1 MKKLFA
7 LLLTLGLMATMV
19 ISASAASVV
28 TNDTTFIKNGPGYL
42 AIDENGVVSTKT
54 LPDNNNTVWAALET
68 KDFETNI
75 GGGFKMEITDIEW
88 DAENNPAVTI
98 VVGDI
103 GSNTGRTWLTT
114 KQAVVLVVQKNGTVT
129 FYNVGVDN
137 YFGDRTVYD
146 DTVLEAGATSFTYS
160 MVPSADLTSYT
171 FYVNDTAI
179 AVYDDTNSK
188 NWPGML
194 DRLPAMHFGVGV
206 IDGNDF
212 ETGCVLGTIEFKL
225 ASLTMPETVVV
236 GDKVVAF
243 GNAGDEVTVTAPSA
257 EEGMLFTGW
266 TAEGVTLTD
275 ATAAT
280 QTFAMPEG
288 GAKLTP
294 NYEEDPSYT
303 PPTTDEPTT
312 DEPTTEEPTDTPDN
326 SNEGTTEPAG
336 TNKPA
341 DKDDDKG
348 GLHPAIIAVIA
359 VAVVAVVVVVI
370 VVAKKKK

>member
-1 MKKLFA
+1 MKKVFA
-7 LLLTLGLMATMV
+7 LLITLGLMATMA
-19 ISASAASVV
+19 ISASAASVIPSGE
-28 TNDTTFIKNGPGYL
+28 TFRKNGSGYL

-54 LPDNNNTVWAALET
+54 LPDNNNTVWAAVESTAAL
-68 KDFETNI
+68 NL
-75 GGGFKMEITDIEW
+75 GGGFTLSISDIVW
-88 DAENNPAVTI
+88 DEADNPAITI
-98 VVGDI
+98 VIGDI

-114 KQAVVLVVQKNGTVT
+114 KQAVTLVVQKNGTVT
-129 FYNVGVDN
+129 FWHVNADN
-137 YFGDRTVYD
+137 YFGSLTTYD
-146 DTVLEAGATSFTYS
+146 DVVLEAGATSFTYS
-160 MVPSADLTSYT
+160 MVPGADLTSYT

-179 AVYDDTNSK
+179 AVYDDTNAK
-188 NWPGML
+188 DWPGML
-194 DRLPAMHFGVGV
+194 DRLPVMYFGIGV
-206 IDGNDF
+206 VDGSDF
-212 ETGCVLGTIEFKL
+212 ETGCVPGTIAFKL
-225 ASLTMPETVVV
+225 ASLTTPETVMV

-243 GNAGDEVTVTAPSA
+243 GNVGDEVTVTAPSA

-294 NYEEDPSYT
+294 NYEEDPNYT

-312 DEPTTEEPTDTPDN
+312 DEPTTEEPTDTPD
-326 SNEGTTEPAG
+326 SSDEGTTEPTG
-336 TNKPA
+336 TTKPA

-348 GLHPAIIAVIA
+348 SLHPAIIAVIA